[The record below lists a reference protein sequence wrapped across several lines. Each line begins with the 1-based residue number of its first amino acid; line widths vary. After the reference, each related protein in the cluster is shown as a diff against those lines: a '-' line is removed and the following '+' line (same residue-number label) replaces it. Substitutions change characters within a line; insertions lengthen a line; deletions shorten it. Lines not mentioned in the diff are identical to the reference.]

1 MKFIDLTGKKI
12 GKLTVLNQEEDYIQ
26 TSGRHRSRW
35 KCICECGNECIVDG
49 DALRTGNTK
58 SCGCLKHRKLAKD
71 LTGQR
76 FGKLVVRQNI
86 LIKKFIGIANVI
98 VVMKLMLQAL
108 CWLMDGQRLVDALML
123 HKVALVNQDFMKY
136 GLL

>member
-1 MKFIDLTGKKI
+1 MKFVDLTGKKF

-26 TSGRHRSRW
+26 ANGRHRSRW

-58 SCGCLKHRKLAKD
+58 SCGCLKHRKFAKD

-76 FGKLVVRQNI
+76 FGKLTVVGRSPKYLNQ
-86 LIKKFIGIANVI
+86 
-98 VVMKLMLQAL
+98 
-108 CWLMDGQRLVDALML
+108 
-123 HKVALVNQDFMKY
+123 KVYWHCKCD
-136 GLL
+136 